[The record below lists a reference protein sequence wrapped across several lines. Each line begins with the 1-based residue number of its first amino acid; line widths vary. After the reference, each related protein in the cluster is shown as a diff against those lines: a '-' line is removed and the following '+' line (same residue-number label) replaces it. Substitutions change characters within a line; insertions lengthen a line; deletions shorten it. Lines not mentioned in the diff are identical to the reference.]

1 MLELEFVIV
10 IVFDSW
16 FTEFSEALDGGMA
29 KTELILIFLLELILS
44 SSLRLFDISFVA
56 SSTVF
61 LMSLIEDKSLVGI
74 VLIVFKELVLK
85 IVPLLTAFTV
95 LIVLMELTEAL
106 ISPFIAG
113 VIEFFGTESFGVFIV
128 LVVGV
133 VDNVVTDKLA
143 IVVFVINAD
152 EV

>member
-1 MLELEFVIV
+1 MFELEFVIV

-16 FTEFSEALDGGMA
+16 FTEFCEALDGGIA
-29 KTELILIFLLELILS
+29 RTELILIFLLELILS
-44 SSLRLFDISFVA
+44 SSLRLLDISLVA
-56 SSTVF
+56 SSTAF
-61 LMSLIEDKSLVGI
+61 LMSFIEDKSLVGI

-95 LIVLMELTEAL
+95 LIVLTEAP

-113 VIEFFGTESFGVFIV
+113 VIKFFGRESFGELIV

-133 VDNVVTDKLA
+133 VDNVVTDKLP
-143 IVVFVINAD
+143 IVVVINAG
-152 EV
+152 EL

>member
-1 MLELEFVIV
+1 M
-10 IVFDSW
+10 
-16 FTEFSEALDGGMA
+16 
-29 KTELILIFLLELILS
+29 
-44 SSLRLFDISFVA
+44 SF
-56 SSTVF
+56 
-61 LMSLIEDKSLVGI
+61 IEDKSLVGI

-113 VIEFFGTESFGVFIV
+113 VIEFFGRESFGVFIV
-128 LVVGV
+128 LVVGA

-143 IVVFVINAD
+143 IVVVINAD